1 MELMQTKEGIMS
13 IMIITAA
20 VAIAAIAAIVASAIV
35 VSRDGYRRV
44 PTRQA

>member
-1 MELMQTKEGIMS
+1 MQTKEGIMS
-13 IMIITAA
+13 IMIIAAA
-20 VAIAAIAAIVASAIV
+20 VAITATVASAIV